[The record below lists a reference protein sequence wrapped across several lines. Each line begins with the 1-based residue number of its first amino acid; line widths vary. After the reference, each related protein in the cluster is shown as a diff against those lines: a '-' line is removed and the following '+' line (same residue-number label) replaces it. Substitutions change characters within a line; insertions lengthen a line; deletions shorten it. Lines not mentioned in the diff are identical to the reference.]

1 MTIRR
6 VDHIAMDATPKI
18 TPKKLEKKESAPAQV
33 KDSVSIEKRG
43 EQEPAASPKKWTIM
57 HYSAADNN
65 LTSYLVTDVNEMEKV
80 GSTENMNLVVQLDKG
95 GDNCKRYYLEADGNM
110 REITSPVIKD
120 LGSTNMSD
128 PKVMGSFIAETM
140 EKYPAEHYALII
152 SDHGYAWKGAVEDES
167 HDGWMTTPDI
177 RKGIELGVEASGK
190 KIDVVGFDACLMAT
204 SEVGYEMKDTAN
216 YLVASEQT
224 EGANGWPYTPLLSP
238 KLLKNLD
245 RALRSKLNIS
255 PEEFAKKIV
264 NTAEGDQGTLPTMS
278 ATDLTKMT
286 DLGKAA
292 DNFAKAIIK
301 TETSNDMLK
310 SIIRKTESFY
320 GFKDQYHFAE
330 QVANHE
336 EISDEK
342 LKDAAKGMMTA
353 IKSAVIAEQH
363 SSRYPDAHGL
373 SVELPSYGG
382 VGAGYGA
389 LKFRADTQWAEAMNK
404 IQGAGEPKSYPETK
418 KKKWTILHY
427 TAGDNNL
434 AYYLFSDVN
443 EMEVV
448 GSNDDMNLVVQFDRG
463 GSNCKR
469 YYLEQDGDMKAI
481 NSPVLKDMGR
491 TNMADPKVMADFI
504 KFGVKN
510 YPADHYALIIGDHG
524 GGWVGAVSDGTHNG
538 WMSTPD
544 IQNGLQ
550 IAQDETGAKMDILG
564 FDACL
569 MATSEVGYELK
580 DNVNYMVASEQTEGG
595 SGWPYT
601 PLLTSKML
609 RNVQRALRQ
618 RINLS
623 PEDFAKKMITNAAGD
638 QYSLPTLSAT
648 DLTRMESF
656 AKAADT
662 FAEAIINTETPN
674 DTLKSLARKTE
685 DFYGLKDHYHFA
697 ELVSKSKD
705 ISDEKLKDAAK
716 GMMAA
721 VKDAVIQEQHS
732 SKHPNAHGLTAEI
745 PTYGGVDKGYTDL
758 KFAKDTRWDE
768 AMNKMSK

>member
-6 VDHIAMDATPKI
+6 LDQAAMGAAPKV
-18 TPKKLEKKESAPAQV
+18 TPKKSEKKESAPAQI
-33 KDSVSIEKRG
+33 KDSISIGQKED
-43 EQEPAASPKKWTIM
+43 QEPAAPPKKWTIM

-65 LTSYLVTDVNEMEKV
+65 LTSYLEYDVNEMEKV
-80 GSTENMNLVVQLDKG
+80 GSTENMNIVVQLDKG
-95 GDNCKRYYLEADGNM
+95 EDNCKRYYLEPDGNM
-110 REITSPVIKD
+110 NEITSPMIKD
-120 LGSTNMSD
+120 LGSTNMAD

-167 HDGWMTTPDI
+167 HHGWMTTPDI

-190 KIDVVGFDACLMAT
+190 KIDLVGFDACLMAT
-204 SEVGYEMKDTAN
+204 SEVGYEMKDTAS

-224 EGANGWPYTPLLSP
+224 EGASGWPYTPLLTP
-238 KLLKNLD
+238 KLLKNLN
-245 RALRSKLNIS
+245 RALSSKLNIS
-255 PEEFAKKIV
+255 PKEFAKKIV
-264 NTAEGDQGTLPTMS
+264 DTAEGDQYNLPTMT
-278 ATDLTKMT
+278 AADLSKMD

-292 DNFAKAIIK
+292 DNFAKEIIK
-301 TETSNDMLK
+301 TDTPNDMLK
-310 SIIRKTESFY
+310 TIISNTESFY

-336 EISDEK
+336 EITDEK
-342 LKDAAKGMMTA
+342 LKDAAKGMMAA
-353 IKSAVIAEQH
+353 IKSSVIAEQH
-363 SSRYPDAHGL
+363 SSSYPDAHGL
-373 SVELPSYGG
+373 TAEIPSYGG
-382 VGAGYGA
+382 VGRGYGA
-389 LKFRADTQWAEAMNK
+389 LKFRAETQWAEAMNK
-404 IQGAGEPKSYPETK
+404 IQGAGEPRPYPEPD

-434 AYYLFSDVN
+434 VSYLNSDVN

-448 GSNDDMNLVVQFDRG
+448 GSNDDMNLVVQFDKGR
-463 GSNCKR
+463 SYCHR
-469 YYLEQDGDMKAI
+469 YYLEQDGDMRVI
-481 NSPVLKDMGR
+481 NSPVLKDMGS

-524 GGWVGAVSDGTHNG
+524 GGWVGAVSDDSHDG

-544 IQNGLQ
+544 IQKGLQ
-550 IAQDETGAKMDILG
+550 MAQDETGTKMDILG

-601 PLLTSKML
+601 PLLTSETLKS
-609 RNVQRALRQ
+609 VQRALRQ
-618 RINLS
+618 KINLS

-638 QYSLPTLSAT
+638 QYSIPTLSAT
-648 DLTRMESF
+648 DLTKMDSF
-656 AKAADT
+656 AKVVDK

-674 DTLKSLARKTE
+674 STLKSLASKTE
-685 DFYGLKDHYHFA
+685 SFYGLKDHYHFS
-697 ELVSKSKD
+697 ELVSKSDD
-705 ISDEKLKDAAK
+705 ISDVNLKEAAK

-721 VKDAVIQEQHS
+721 IKEAVIEEQHS
-732 SKHPNAHGLTAEI
+732 SKYPNAHGLTAEI
-745 PTYGGVDKGYTDL
+745 PSYGGVDSGYTDL
-758 KFAKDTRWDE
+758 KFAKDTKWDE